1 MYQQFVLSPE
11 IDPAADGGLN
21 WRRPL
26 WENLYP
32 RIRREQGPEAAAEI
46 VVQFLRERVTIAEGS
61 DLPAAVAEI
70 WQLAPRPL
78 VEQCE

>member
-11 IDPAADGGLN
+11 IDPAADGRLN
-21 WRRPL
+21 WRCPL

-46 VVQFLRERVTIAEGS
+46 VVRFLRERVTIAEGS